1 MSPNQIVLI
10 LSILIALAILLLIAG
25 PTKPLRSISLRAR
38 VALGILAT
46 GGIIIG
52 FLSIYAVNS
61 AVQIT
66 DSLSRRLETSVQL
79 LAEEQLIN
87 TVSTEAGDANQSFEQ
102 IESDVVELATHWS
115 ALYAE
120 HNRLNQG
127 GYWDAA
133 TALTQL
139 EGGHYG
145 NSADEPS
152 SVYVPAKVALT
163 DSVLNDLNTSAYL
176 DFSAP
181 SALESNPSLLAVY
194 GIDTRGVTRYYPNIN
209 LASLLP
215 PDFDPTERAYYRIT
229 SPLFNPTKTA
239 RWAIP
244 YLDAAGGGLVVT
256 VAAPVYVGETFK
268 GIIAADMQLST
279 ITTQIEQIQIG
290 QSGYAFMIDD
300 AGRII
305 SMPPAGYELFDINP
319 EDVNSEEYFKMTIL
333 GEGTPELVEI
343 TNRMVAGGSGLIILP
358 VDGVD
363 HYLAFAPIRSNGYS
377 VGIVVPA
384 AELQTAIVTARNETQ
399 SQIRSAARFAG
410 LILAGL
416 LIVAVLI
423 SLRLSQRIM
432 VPIVKL
438 TETANS
444 IVAGDLSAKA
454 VEDSRD
460 EIGTLAN
467 AFNTMTSRLSETLAG
482 LEQRVADRT
491 AELSDANQQNE
502 QRAVQLETI
511 ARVAH
516 TIGSTRDLDELL
528 PQITA
533 AIARQFGFYH
543 VGIFL
548 LDQRKEY
555 AVLSATNS
563 EGGRQMLANN
573 HKLKVGETGIVGFV
587 TAAGEPRVALDT
599 GADAVFFNNPFL
611 PDTRSEIAL
620 PLLSGTDVIGALD
633 VQSTEANAF
642 GEQDINV
649 LSILADQVS
658 VAIQNAIQY
667 EQTQKAL
674 AEAESLSRQLVRAGW
689 QEFSKGKKL
698 VGIRH
703 SGARASFLYAKR
715 NGKKS
720 DDSKPVD
727 DEIFSKPR
735 GASLSIPI
743 KLRGEVIG
751 TVDVRAPGNRR
762 WDQDEMDIV
771 SAIIE
776 RAALAL
782 ENARFLEESQKRVA
796 KEQTIGEISAKIS
809 AHSTVENLIKTAALE
824 LSRSLPG
831 AEVAIQFNRDQEAE

>member
-1 MSPNQIVLI
+1 MSPDQIVLI
-10 LSILIALAILLLIAG
+10 LSALLGLAILLLLAG
-25 PTKPLRSISLRAR
+25 PTRPLRNISLRAR

-46 GGIIIG
+46 GGVAIG
-52 FLSIYAVNS
+52 IVSIYAVDS
-61 AVQIT
+61 TVQIT
-66 DSLSRRLETSVQL
+66 DSLSQRLETSVQL

-87 TVSTEAGDANQSFEQ
+87 SVSTEAGNADRSFEK
-102 IESDVVELATHWS
+102 IEGDVVELATYWS
-115 ALYAE
+115 SLSAE
-120 HNRLNQG
+120 QERLGQG
-127 GYWDAA
+127 GYWDAS
-133 TALTQL
+133 TALVQL

-145 NSADEPS
+145 NSPDDAS
-152 SVYVPAKVALT
+152 SVYVPAKVALS

-181 SALESNPSLLAVY
+181 FALASNPSVLAVY

-215 PDFDPTERAYYRIT
+215 PDFDPTQRAYYRIT
-229 SPLFNPTKTA
+229 SPLFNPSKTA

-256 VAAPVYVGETFK
+256 VAAPVYVGDTFK

-279 ITTQIEQIQIG
+279 ITNQIEQIKMG
-290 QSGYAFMIDD
+290 KTGYAFMIDD

-305 SMPPAGYELFDINP
+305 SMPSAGYELFDLDP
-319 EDVNSEEYFKMTIL
+319 EDVNSEEYFKITIL
-333 GEGTPELVEI
+333 GAGSPDLVEI
-343 TNRMVAGGSGLIILP
+343 TNRMVAGGNGLVILTL
-358 VDGVD
+358 DGVD
-363 HYLAFAPIRSNGYS
+363 TYLAFAPIRSNGYS

-384 AELQTAIVTARNETQ
+384 AELQTAILSARNETQ
-399 SQIRSAARFAG
+399 SRIQSAARLAA

-416 LIVAVLI
+416 LLVAVVI
-423 SLRLSQRIM
+423 SLRLSQRITA
-432 VPIVKL
+432 PIAKL

-444 IVAGDLSAKA
+444 IVAGDLAAKA

-460 EIGTLAN
+460 EIGTLAH
-467 AFNTMTSRLSETLAG
+467 AFNTMTSRLRETLAG

-491 AELSDANQQNE
+491 SELTEANQQVE
-502 QRAVQLETI
+502 QRAAQLETI

-516 TIGSTRDLDELL
+516 TIGSTRDIDELL
-528 PQITA
+528 PQIAA
-533 AIARQFGFYH
+533 AISKQFGFYH

-548 LDQRKEY
+548 LDQRREY
-555 AVLSATNS
+555 AVLSAANS
-563 EGGRQMLANN
+563 EGGRKMLANN

-587 TAAGEPRVALDT
+587 TAAGKPRVALDT

-611 PDTRSEIAL
+611 PETRSEIAL
-620 PLLSGTDVIGALD
+620 PLLAGQEVIGALD
-633 VQSTEANAF
+633 VQSAEPNAF
-642 GEQDINV
+642 GEQDISI

-658 VAIQNAIQY
+658 IAIQNGIQY
-667 EQTQKAL
+667 EQTQSAL
-674 AEAESLSRQLVRAGW
+674 AEAESLSRQLVRSGW
-689 QEFSKGKKL
+689 QEYSKGRKL

-703 SGARASFLYAKR
+703 SGARATFLYAKR
-715 NGKKS
+715 NGHQADEAKLA
-720 DDSKPVD
+720 D
-727 DEIFSKPR
+727 DETLSKPR

-831 AEVAIQFNRDQEAE
+831 AEVAIHFNRDAEAE

>member
-1 MSPNQIVLI
+1 MSPNQIVFTLTALI
-10 LSILIALAILLLIAG
+10 VLAILLLIAG
-25 PTKPLRSISLRAR
+25 PTRPLRSISLRAK

-46 GGIIIG
+46 GSIAIG

-87 TVSTEAGDANQSFEQ
+87 TVSTQAGNADQSFEQ
-102 IESDVVELATHWS
+102 IEGDIVELATHWS

-120 HNRLNQG
+120 RNRLSRG

-133 TALTQL
+133 ASLTQL

-145 NSADEPS
+145 NSPDEPS
-152 SVYVPAKVALT
+152 SVYVPAKVTLT
-163 DSVLNDLNTSAYL
+163 DAVLSDLNTSAYL

-181 SALESNPSLLAVY
+181 SALESNPSVLAVY

-215 PDFDPTERAYYRIT
+215 PDFDPTQRAYYRIT
-229 SPLFNPTKTA
+229 SPLFNPSKTA

-268 GIIAADMQLST
+268 GIIAADMQLAT

-290 QSGYAFMIDD
+290 QTGYAFMIDD

-305 SMPPAGYELFDINP
+305 SMPSKGYELFDINP
-319 EDVNSEEYFKMTIL
+319 EDVSTEEYFKITIL
-333 GEGTPELVEI
+333 GAGTPELVEI
-343 TNRMVAGGSGLIILP
+343 TNRMVAGGSGLIILS

-377 VGIVVPA
+377 VGIVVPV
-384 AELQTAIVTARNETQ
+384 AELQTAIVTARNETR
-399 SQIRSAARFAG
+399 SQIQTAARLAG
-410 LILAGL
+410 WILAGL
-416 LIVAVLI
+416 LLVAVVI

-432 VPIVKL
+432 IPIVKL
-438 TETANS
+438 TETANR

-454 VEDSRD
+454 VEESRD

-467 AFNTMTSRLSETLAG
+467 AFNTMTTRLSETLAG

-491 AELSDANQQNE
+491 AELTEANQQNE
-502 QRAVQLETI
+502 QRAIQLETI

-528 PQITA
+528 PQIAA
-533 AIARQFGFYH
+533 AITNQFGFYH

-548 LDQRKEY
+548 LDQRREY

-563 EGGRQMLANN
+563 EGGRKMLANN

-587 TAAGEPRVALDT
+587 AATGKPRVALDT
-599 GADAVFFNNPFL
+599 GADAIFFNNPFL
-611 PDTRSEIAL
+611 PETRSEIAL
-620 PLLSGTDVIGALD
+620 PLLSGYDVIGVLD
-633 VQSTEANAF
+633 VQSTEPNAF
-642 GEQDINV
+642 GEQDINI
-649 LSILADQVS
+649 LSILSDQVS

-689 QEFSKGKKL
+689 QEYSKGKKV

-715 NGKKS
+715 NGKK
-720 DDSKPVD
+720 P
-727 DEIFSKPR
+727 DESNTIDEEVFSKSR

-831 AEVAIQFNRDQEAE
+831 AEVAIQFNRDQESE